1 MIFLLLN
8 SEIVKRLIMKKFL
21 LLSLSLLFLNG
32 CAQNVALL
40 GPAYSIAST
49 GNVSQALISQSVNS
63 SVKYTTGKNVSEHVT
78 SSLSQ
83 EIKDCNFTNNQKV
96 QEIISKSFSALDC
109 K

>member
-1 MIFLLLN
+1 MNKILLL
-8 SEIVKRLIMKKFL
+8 L
-21 LLSLSLLFLNG
+21 LSLLFLNG

-63 SVKYTTGKNVSEHVT
+63 SVKYTTGKNLSEHVT

-83 EIKDCNFTNNQKV
+83 EIKNCNFTNNQKV

>member
-1 MIFLLLN
+1 MVIKKIFVGVFILVVM
-8 SEIVKRLIMKKFL
+8 S
-21 LLSLSLLFLNG
+21 G

-83 EIKDCNFTNNQKV
+83 EIKDCNFTDNQKV
-96 QEIISKSFSALDC
+96 QEIISKSFNALDC

>member
-1 MIFLLLN
+1 MNKILLL
-8 SEIVKRLIMKKFL
+8 L
-21 LLSLSLLFLNG
+21 LSLLFLNG

-63 SVKYTTGKNVSEHVT
+63 GVKYKTGKNVSEHVT

-83 EIKDCNFTNNQKV
+83 EIKDCNFTDNQKV
-96 QEIISKSFSALDC
+96 QEIISKSFNALDC

>member
-1 MIFLLLN
+1 MNKI
-8 SEIVKRLIMKKFL
+8 L

-32 CAQNVALL
+32 CAQNVAFL

-63 SVKYTTGKNVSEHVT
+63 GVKHTTGKNVSEHVA
-78 SSLSQ
+78 SSFSQ
-83 EIKDCNFTNNQKV
+83 EIKDCSFTNNQKI
-96 QEIISKSFSALDC
+96 QEIISKSFNALDC

>member
-1 MIFLLLN
+1 MVIKKIFVGVFILVVM
-8 SEIVKRLIMKKFL
+8 S
-21 LLSLSLLFLNG
+21 G

-49 GNVSQALISQSVNS
+49 GNVHQALISQSINS
-63 SVKYTTGKNVSEHVT
+63 GVKYKTGKNVSEHVT

-83 EIKDCNFTNNQKV
+83 EIKDCNFTDNQKV
-96 QEIISKSFSALDC
+96 QEIISKSFNALDC

>member
-1 MIFLLLN
+1 MNKI
-8 SEIVKRLIMKKFL
+8 L

-32 CAQNVALL
+32 CAQNFALL